1 MAPRRGGRGPD
12 EDVAVELERSA
23 GRAQA
28 RGGLAAAAA
37 FLQRAVALTADPG
50 RRAER
55 ALAAAEASL
64 GAGTFD
70 VARGLLSAAEVGPLD
85 ELQHARLDLLRAEA
99 AYSESRGSDAPALLL
114 RAAKRLEPLDPR
126 LARETYLDAWS
137 SALFAGR
144 FASTAG
150 MPEVSREA
158 RAAGSRAD
166 HPRPSDLLL
175 DGFSLAF
182 TDGRRAA
189 APLLADAAT
198 GVRGRGRLDR
208 GGAPLGVAGDGGRR
222 DGVGLR
228 HLCRRRES
236 QRRAGS

>member
-1 MAPRRGGRGPD
+1 
-12 EDVAVELERSA
+12 
-23 GRAQA
+23 
-28 RGGLAAAAA
+28 
-37 FLQRAVALTADPG
+37 
-50 RRAER
+50 
-55 ALAAAEASL
+55 
-64 GAGTFD
+64 
-70 VARGLLSAAEVGPLD
+70 LSAAEVGPLD

-114 RAAKRLEPLDPR
+114 RAAKRLEPLDPG

-150 MPEVSREA
+150 MSEVSREV
-158 RAAGSRAD
+158 RAGRGGAD
-166 HPRPSDLLL
+166 HPRPSGLLL

-198 GVRGRGRLDR
+198 GFA
-208 GGAPLGVAGDGGRR
+208 GADASTEEVLRWGWLATAAAVMVWDYDTCAAVANRS
-222 DGVGLR
+222 VELA
-228 HLCRRRES
+228 RE
-236 QRRAGS
+236 AGAR

>member
-1 MAPRRGGRGPD
+1 
-12 EDVAVELERSA
+12 
-23 GRAQA
+23 
-28 RGGLAAAAA
+28 
-37 FLQRAVALTADPG
+37 
-50 RRAER
+50 
-55 ALAAAEASL
+55 AAAEASL

-126 LARETYLDAWS
+126 LARETFLGAWS

-150 MPEVSREA
+150 MAEVSREA
-158 RAAGSRAD
+158 RAAGGRAD

-189 APLLADAAT
+189 APLLAGAAT
-198 GVRGRGRLDR
+198 GFA
-208 GGAPLGVAGDGGRR
+208 GADASTEEVLRWGWLATAAAVMVWDYDTCVTVANRS
-222 DGVGLR
+222 VELA
-228 HLCRRRES
+228 RE
-236 QRRAGS
+236 AGALAVLTVSAN